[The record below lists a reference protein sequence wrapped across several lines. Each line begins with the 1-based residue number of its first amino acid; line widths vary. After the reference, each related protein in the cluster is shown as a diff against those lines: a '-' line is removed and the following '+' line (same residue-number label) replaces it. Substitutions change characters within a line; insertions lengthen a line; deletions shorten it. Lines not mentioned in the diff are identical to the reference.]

1 MLGKLMVGGLAAA
14 VLALMLIFSML
25 LDARQAN
32 GALISDIDRVATANA
47 RQLTAI
53 EFLKLQ
59 SQKLVA
65 QVTQRELRAWQAAE
79 ALTATELAREGDLV
93 KFQASL
99 AKIREKLSAAEIVCA
114 DDLVPAAFIDSLH
127 DH

>member
-1 MLGKLMVGGLAAA
+1 MLSKIMAGGLAAA
-14 VLALMLIFSML
+14 VLALMLVFSLL

-47 RQLTAI
+47 RQLDAI

-65 QVTQRELRAWQAAE
+65 QVKKRELRAWQAAE

-93 KFQASL
+93 QFQVSL
-99 AKIREKLSAAEIVCA
+99 TKIREKLSAAEIVCA

-127 DH
+127 DN